1 MKKKFIITFILSLA
15 LFAGIFWVANKVLDI
30 MELTSKVEFVGSD
43 LGAVSY
49 THLKMEIGFGKLI
62 R

>member
-43 LGAVSY
+43 LG
-49 THLKMEIGFGKLI
+49 EGNNI
-62 R
+62 